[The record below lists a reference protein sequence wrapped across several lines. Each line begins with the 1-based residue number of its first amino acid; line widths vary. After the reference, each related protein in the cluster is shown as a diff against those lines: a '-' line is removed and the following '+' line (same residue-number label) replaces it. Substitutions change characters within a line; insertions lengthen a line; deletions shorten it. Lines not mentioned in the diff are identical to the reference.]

1 MNNQIPSSE
10 SKTKNITLR
19 SILAWIIGFIFLLT
33 GAILV
38 FDDFVTGVMFLIS
51 AVIVIPYTYNLIK
64 QKSGISM
71 SATLRTVIIV
81 ILFGIAVGVSSA
93 GKKEQVVTNPIQE
106 QKPAVE
112 NNVVV
117 ATTTP
122 KVETSNV
129 KTTSTPKPTPALSP
143 KPSVSST
150 IEPVSSETIS
160 QKNAVRKAKSYLGYS
175 AFSHDGLVE
184 QLEYEQFSHADAVYG
199 ADHSGANWN
208 EQAAKKA
215 KSYMEYSSFS
225 RGGLIDQ
232 LIHEKFTRE
241 QAEYGANAVDL

>member
-1 MNNQIPSSE
+1 MSSE
-10 SKTKNITLR
+10 SKTQNITLR
-19 SILAWIIGFIFLLT
+19 SILAWIIGFVFLLT

-38 FDDFVTGVMFLIS
+38 FDDFVTGVAFLIS
-51 AVIVIPYTYNLIK
+51 AVIVLPYTYNLIK
-64 QKSGISM
+64 QKTGIAL
-71 SATLRTVIIV
+71 SAVLRTVIIV
-81 ILFGIAVGVSSA
+81 ILFGIAVGISSA

-106 QKPAVE
+106 QKPVVE
-112 NNVVV
+112 NNEIVG
-117 ATTTP
+117 TTP
-122 KVETSNV
+122 PNITTSEA
-129 KTTSTPKPTPALSP
+129 KTTSTPKPTTAPSP
-143 KPSVSST
+143 KPSVSSAPA
-150 IEPVSSETIS
+150 PVSSETTS
-160 QKNAVRKAKSYLGYS
+160 QKNAVKKAKSYLGYS

-184 QLEYEQFSHADAVYG
+184 QLEFEQFSHADAVYG

-241 QAEYGANAVDL
+241 QAEYGVNAVGL